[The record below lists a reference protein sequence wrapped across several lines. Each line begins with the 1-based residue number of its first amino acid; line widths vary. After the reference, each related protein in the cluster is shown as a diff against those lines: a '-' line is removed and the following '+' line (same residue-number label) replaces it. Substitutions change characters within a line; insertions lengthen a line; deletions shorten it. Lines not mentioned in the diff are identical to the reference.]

1 LTKSTVKKNNVV
13 ASLRRL
19 ITGARDS
26 GVPVLFGPMAYTE
39 EDCADEG
46 LRRRSGI
53 NRLKFEARILAG
65 SWGADFTPTC
75 SRPRAR

>member
-1 LTKSTVKKNNVV
+1 VKKNNVG